1 MQIEGSSASVN
12 PAKCKDLDYIH
23 FLVASVDVFTCTEAA
38 RCQPLGEESPSHD
51 AFTRLLQ
58 RQPPDTDA
66 LWNEVNGIVQPQDGV
81 LVVDD
86 TLLDKPYAKKMDLV
100 YHQWSGKHHRVV
112 NGINVCTLLWT
123 NGEAMIPTDCRI
135 YDIVV
140 DNKTKNDHF
149 QDMLCKA
156 KERGFQPRLIL
167 FDSWYAS
174 INNLKTIRTY
184 KWHWLTRLKKNRLV
198 NPDDTKNIQI
208 QDIEIPSDGRVVHL
222 KAYGF
227 IKVFRIVAKDG
238 DIEYWATD
246 VLEMDEAERKKMGGY
261 SWKIEEYHRGI
272 KQFCG
277 IERCQARNGQSQRA
291 HIMFSLRAFL
301 RLEVER
307 LRTGISWFESKRRI
321 VRDSICSYLK
331 NPCYLLLRASTA

>member
-1 MQIEGSSASVN
+1 MN
-12 PAKCKDLDYIH
+12 PARCKDLDYIH
-23 FLVASVDVFTCTEAA
+23 FLIASVDVFTCTEAA
-38 RCQPLGEESPSHD
+38 KCQPLRENNPSHD

-66 LWNEVNGIVQPQDGV
+66 LWNEVNSIVQPENGF
-81 LVVDD
+81 LIADD

-100 YHQWSGKHHRVV
+100 YHQWSGKQHRIV

-123 NGEAMIPTDCRI
+123 NGSAMIPVDFRI
-135 YDIVV
+135 YDIKS
-140 DNKTKNDHF
+140 DGKTKNDHF
-149 QDMLCKA
+149 EDMLHRA
-156 KERGFQPRLIL
+156 KERNFKPNLVL
-167 FDSWYAS
+167 FDSWYS
-174 INNLKTIRTY
+174 SVDNLKIIRKY
-184 KWHWLTRLKKNRLV
+184 GWHWLTRLKKNRLV
-198 NPDDTKNIQI
+198 NPDNTKNIQI
-208 QDIEIPSDGRVVHL
+208 QDMEIPADGIIVHL

-227 IKVFRIVAKDG
+227 IKVFKIVTEDN

-246 VLEMDEAERKKMGGY
+246 VLEMDEPRRKMMGGY

-277 IERCQARNGQSQRA
+277 VEKCSARSGLSQRA

-307 LRTGISWFESKRRI
+307 LNMGISWFETKRKIIRKAI
-321 VRDSICSYLK
+321 QLYIKYPSYLYR
-331 NPCYLLLRASTA
+331 NYSTA

>member
-1 MQIEGSSASVN
+1 MN
-12 PAKCKDLDYIH
+12 PAKCSDLDYIN
-23 FLVASVDVFTCTEAA
+23 FLTASVKVFTCTEAA
-38 RCQPLGEESPSHD
+38 KCQPYGGNGPSHD

-58 RQPPDTDA
+58 RQPPDTEA
-66 LWNEVNGIVQPQDGV
+66 LWNEVRGIIRPQEGF
-81 LVVDD
+81 LIADD

-100 YHQWSGKHHRVV
+100 YHQWSGKQHRTV

-123 NGEAMIPTDCRI
+123 DGKGIIPTDFRV
-135 YDIVV
+135 YDIKT

-149 QDMLCKA
+149 QDMLHSAKA
-156 KERGFQPRLIL
+156 RNFEPSFIL

-174 INNLKTIRTY
+174 VENLKLIRKY

-198 NPDDTKNIQI
+198 NPDDTKNIQV
-208 QDIEIPSDGRVVHL
+208 QAIEIPLEGRIVHL

-227 IKVFRIVAKDG
+227 IKVFKIVPDDG

-246 VLEMDEAERKKMGGY
+246 VLDMDETEREEIGGY

-277 IERCQARNGQSQRA
+277 VEGCQARNGNSQRA

-307 LRTGISWFESKRRI
+307 LKTGMSWFESKRKIIRN
-321 VRDSICSYLK
+321 SIEVYLK
-331 NPCYLLLRASTA
+331 KPRYSLRWDPTA

>member
-1 MQIEGSSASVN
+1 MN
-12 PAKCKDLDYIH
+12 PARCKDLDYIH
-23 FLVASVDVFTCTEAA
+23 FLIASVDVFTCTEAA
-38 RCQPLGEESPSHD
+38 KCQLSGETSPSHD

-66 LWNEVNGIVQPQDGV
+66 LWNEVNSIVQPENGF
-81 LVVDD
+81 LIADD

-100 YHQWSGKHHRVV
+100 YHQWSGKQHRIV

-123 NGEAMIPTDCRI
+123 NGSAMIPVDFRI
-135 YDIVV
+135 YDIKS
-140 DNKTKNDHF
+140 DGKTKNDHF
-149 QDMLCKA
+149 QDMLRIA
-156 KERGFQPRLIL
+156 KERGFEPNFIF
-167 FDSWYAS
+167 FDSWYS
-174 INNLKTIRTY
+174 SVDNLKIIRKY
-184 KWHWLTRLKKNRLV
+184 GWHWLTRLKKNRLV
-198 NPDDTKNIQI
+198 NPDNTKNMQI
-208 QDIEIPSDGRVVHL
+208 QDLEIPSKGRTVHL

-227 IKVFRIVAKDG
+227 IKVFKIVTEDD

-246 VLEMDEAERKKMGGY
+246 VLEMDEPKREKMGKY

-277 IERCQARNGQSQRA
+277 VERCQARSGLSQRA

-307 LRTGISWFESKRRI
+307 LKTGISWFETKRKIIRLA
-321 VRDSICSYLK
+321 VCLYLK
-331 NPCYLLLRASTA
+331 YPCHLLFGASTA

>member
-1 MQIEGSSASVN
+1 VN
-12 PAKCKDLDYIH
+12 PARCKDLDYIH
-23 FLVASVDVFTCTEAA
+23 FLIASVDVFTCTEAA
-38 RCQPLGEESPSHD
+38 KCQPSGIDSPSHD

-66 LWNEVNGIVQPQDGV
+66 LWNEVNDIVQLQNGF
-81 LVVDD
+81 LVADD

-100 YHQWSGKHHRVV
+100 HRQWSGKQHRIV

-123 NGEAMIPTDCRI
+123 NGSAMIPVDFRI
-135 YDIVV
+135 YDIKS
-140 DNKTKNDHF
+140 DCKTKNDHF
-149 QDMLCKA
+149 QDMLHRA
-156 KERGFQPRLIL
+156 KERGFEPSLIL

-174 INNLKTIRTY
+174 VDNLKIIRRY
-184 KWHWLTRLKKNRLV
+184 GWHWLTRLKKNRLV

-208 QDIEIPSDGRVVHL
+208 QEIEIPSEGRIVHL

-227 IKVFRIVAKDG
+227 IKVFKIVTEDD

-246 VLEMDEAERKKMGGY
+246 VLEMDEAKREKMGGY

-277 IERCQARNGQSQRA
+277 VERCQARNGQSQRA

-307 LRTGISWFESKRRI
+307 LKTGISWFETKRRI
-321 VRDSICSYLK
+321 MRYAIRLYIKNPSYLL
-331 NPCYLLLRASTA
+331 Y